1 MKEAKSRRI
10 HKIKSKFRGSVR
22 RRIAGSKTAL
32 RKIKS
37 IGSAMKKIHRTK
49 IFHISKLKF
58 GRFKPKIKIF
68 IEKGNFIIKT
78 VETAR
83 ELENILRLRFK
94 VFYQEILEKNAV
106 LPSDVDI
113 YDFICDHLVV
123 FDKEKQKY
131 VGTYRLNLSS
141 FSKKF
146 YSAQEF
152 DINNILRLPDI
163 KLELGRACV
172 DKEYRT
178 GVIIGLLWRGLVEY
192 IRASNAR
199 YLFGCSSVKTTD
211 IKEASLLYLYLM
223 KNHKAP
229 DELLVTPRKNFRIPS
244 FSEYA
249 AGLKYDSEQV
259 AYVKKLMPP
268 LLSFYIKAGAF
279 ICGEPALDKAFQCVD
294 FFTLL
299 DLNNLTKEIERRY
312 RISE

>member
-1 MKEAKSRRI
+1 M
-10 HKIKSKFRGSVR
+10 HKIKNKFKGSVR
-22 RRIAGSKTAL
+22 RRIAGSKIAL
-32 RKIKS
+32 RKIKN
-37 IGSAMKKIHRTK
+37 IGNTMKKIHRTK

-83 ELENILRLRFK
+83 ELENVLRLRFR
-94 VFYQEILEKNAV
+94 VFYQELLEKNAV
-106 LPSDVDI
+106 VPSDVDI
-113 YDFICDHLVV
+113 FDFICDHLVI

-152 DINNILRLPDI
+152 DIEHILHLPDI

-192 IRASNAR
+192 IKISGAR
-199 YLFGCSSVKTTD
+199 YLFGCSSVKTTN
-211 IKEASLLYLYLM
+211 IREVSLLYLYLTQ
-223 KNHKAP
+223 NHKAP
-229 DELLVTPRKNFRIPS
+229 DELIVTPRKNFRIPS
-244 FSEYA
+244 FSKYA
-249 AGLKYDSEQV
+249 ASLKYDSEQITLI
-259 AYVKKLMPP
+259 KKLMPP

-279 ICGEPALDKAFQCVD
+279 ICGEPALDKAFKCVD

-299 DLNNLTKEIERRY
+299 DINNLTNGIERRY
-312 RISE
+312 RISD